1 VARIGAAIAYFISRR
16 GAQLIVIERR
26 EAAGAASGKS
36 GGFLALD
43 WCGGIRTRAL
53 MAGRTR
59 IDLRLRVLW
68 PHEQR
73 CRIDPGC
80 VLNSCGGPAGN
91 ISSRAPSRPPLRA
104 MSYRLLGEYSEV

>member
-16 GAQLIVIERR
+16 GAQLIVIERH

-68 PHEQR
+68 GWGWVCAVFFRLRLGTATR
-73 CRIDPGC
+73 C
-80 VLNSCGGPAGN
+80 
-91 ISSRAPSRPPLRA
+91 
-104 MSYRLLGEYSEV
+104 SYPDLDSEPRSLIFRR